1 MSHLICLLARA
12 GGFATRWDELF
23 LAEVGSDGQSVKMG
37 TPLPSNDGKLD
48 RTVTQLPSNDGKLD
62 RTVTPLSSIDRQS
75 HRTVTPLPSNDRQS
89 DRTVTRLPSIDRQSH
104 RTVTPLPSF
113 YRILESF
120 GEVLAS
126 KTPFWHLYTLNR
138 PENHARPTI

>member
-62 RTVTPLSSIDRQS
+62 
-75 HRTVTPLPSNDRQS
+75 RTVTPLPSNDRQS

>member
-75 HRTVTPLPSNDRQS
+75 HRTVTPLPS
-89 DRTVTRLPSIDRQSH
+89 
-104 RTVTPLPSF
+104 F

>member
-37 TPLPSNDGKLD
+37 
-48 RTVTQLPSNDGKLD
+48 
-62 RTVTPLSSIDRQS
+62 
-75 HRTVTPLPSNDRQS
+75 TPLPSNDRQS